1 MRMLERCSML
11 IESMAL
17 LGPSTVA
24 AWLLATALSGFLFTY
39 RLACGGYYRC
49 FFSTK

>member
-1 MRMLERCSML
+1 MRLLERCSML

-17 LGPSTVA
+17 LGPSTLA
-24 AWLLATALSGFLFTY
+24 AWLLAASLSALLFAY

-49 FFSTK
+49 FLSSK